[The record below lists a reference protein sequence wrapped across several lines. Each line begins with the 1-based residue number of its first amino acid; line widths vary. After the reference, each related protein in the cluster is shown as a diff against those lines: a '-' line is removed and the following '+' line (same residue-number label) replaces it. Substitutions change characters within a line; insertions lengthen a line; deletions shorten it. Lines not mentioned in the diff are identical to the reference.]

1 MKGWE
6 KTRLTDGMDFDDRV
20 FEEPDNQDEILLQD
34 AMEELMIDSD
44 TEDLEAE
51 ETVVVTIEA
60 DNNGQKKTT
69 QKKLTDFFQSK
80 K

>member
-51 ETVVVTIEA
+51 ETVVVPIEA
-60 DNNGQKKTT
+60 DNNGQKKNNTE
-69 QKKLTDFFQSK
+69 KID
-80 K
+80 

>member
-1 MKGWE
+1 MRGWE